1 MEERMTCITQQHVGK
16 YTYLYESTSYRDERG
31 RPRNKK
37 VRIGKLDPNTGE
49 AIYNPEYLECQKD
62 KTKKDTPGVHSK
74 PLERQEAPAA
84 QQPDIQTSV
93 EEILNVTKNYG
104 SFYVFRTLAE
114 TIGLLPLLKS
124 IFPEIYKEIFVLS
137 CFLIETQDPLMYCEE
152 WMSTTETFTDI
163 HNLNSQFISR
173 LLSKIT
179 ETEKNDFF
187 ESWIKNI
194 NDSNYIALDITSISS
209 YSDLIDSCEWGYN
222 RDKEKLR
229 QINLCMLFGEGCKF
243 PVFFKDYPGS
253 ISDVTTLKTTI
264 SEIKQLAKNIN
275 LHVAMDKGF
284 YSKTNI
290 KIMLDEEID
299 FLISVP
305 FKDSFAVKQVESERK
320 DIDSFCNTILTSEG
334 AIRGVHKERVW
345 NYKIFRKSLH
355 THIYYNP
362 IKAAKERNELY
373 AYVTELRQEA
383 IKNPNNAELK
393 KEFDKYLIIRKSSK
407 NESGYTI
414 NVREE
419 IVEEKLH
426 TCGWMILLSN
436 YIDNSQYALD
446 IYRKK
451 DVVEKCFDRLKNSM
465 DLKRLRVHNDSKMKN
480 KIFISFI
487 AIIIISVIHQKMID
501 KNLYKKYTMH
511 EMILKLRKMKI
522 AIVRQKYILQP
533 ISKEQREILQAL
545 SVPLPAGLTD
555 NRQEAR
561 VVG

>member
-1 MEERMTCITQQHVGK
+1 MTCITQQHVGK

-49 AIYNPEYLECQKD
+49 AIYNPEYLERQKD

-84 QQPDIQTSV
+84 QQLDIQTSV
-93 EEILNVTKNYG
+93 EEILDVTKNYG

-124 IFPEIYKEIFVLS
+124 IFPELYKEIFVLS
-137 CFLIETQDPLMYCEE
+137 CFLVETQDPLMYCEE
-152 WMSTTETFTDI
+152 WMSTTETFADI
-163 HNLNSQFISR
+163 HNLNSQYISR

-284 YSKTNI
+284 YSKPNI

-345 NYKIFRKSLH
+345 NYKNFRKSLH

-393 KEFDKYLIIRKSSK
+393 KEFDKYLIIRNSSK

-419 IVEEKLH
+419 VIEEKLR

-446 IYRKK
+446 IYSRK